1 MGAIKKTFRAN
12 GIVTRISP
20 YKDKDEMVEILTNEG
35 FLSFL
40 AKGVKNKKSKNIAS
54 LSLLSESEFLFEE
67 NNNGYLYLKEGLVK
81 KAIPLENNYPK
92 MVAYSL
98 ISELNKTLINK
109 EDGSDIYPFLKQI
122 LTVLSNNYD
131 PISASLLYFAYLL
144 KKAGYGLNVSSCIRC
159 NCKMDI
165 SGINYFDGGF
175 ICKKDI
181 KDKGE
186 IRDSETLKIIRYIFL
201 CPLEKVG
208 TVSFPKNKAKKILQ
222 DLIIYLENI
231 STLKLKSS
239 QLISVL

>member
-1 MGAIKKTFRAN
+1 MGAIKKTFRTN

-40 AKGVKNKKSKNIAS
+40 ARGVKNRKSKNVAS
-54 LSLLSESEFLFEE
+54 LSLLSESDFLLEE
-67 NNNGYLYLKEGLVK
+67 NNNGYLFLIEGSVK

-109 EDGSDIYPFLKQI
+109 EDGRDIYPFLKQI
-122 LTVLSNNYD
+122 LTVLSNDYD

-144 KKAGYGLNVSSCIRC
+144 KKAGYVLNVSSCIHC
-159 NCKMDI
+159 NSKTDI
-165 SGINYFDGGF
+165 SGISFFDGGF
-175 ICKKDI
+175 ICKNDI
-181 KDKGE
+181 KNKEE

-201 CPLEKVG
+201 CPLDKIG
-208 TVSFPKNKAKKILQ
+208 SISFPKNKGKKILE
-222 DLIIYLENI
+222 DLIVYLESI

-239 QLISVL
+239 PLISVL